1 MIKLKVLIF
10 EGMTEPE
17 AEYIFARYG
26 VPNALAL
33 SKDELK
39 KAYRELS
46 KAHHPDKGG
55 KTINIQYINAAY
67 DILSKSSGRSSSR
80 EPDQWRYTQHGY
92 RQPDNSY
99 KSSRQASDQQFRQSW
114 AWAGWSGGASPM
126 DDYSD
131 SPQNINYVKKQAWEM
146 SGQPTP
152 SKKNEY
158 TFWNWDG
165 SYFRG
170 VVTVYAKQDTDILFK
185 ISEMVVKWDNFHK
198 SVAVFFFNGAEP
210 KRLFLINVRGK
221 KADPVE
227 EFEHNSFNNNPG
239 NDKDFV
245 NYLRKGH
252 SINL

>member
-26 VPNALAL
+26 VPNASAL
-33 SKDELK
+33 PKDQLK

-55 KTINIQYINAAY
+55 KTIDIQYINAAY
-67 DILSKSSGRSSSR
+67 DILNKSSGRSSTTR
-80 EPDQWRYTQHGY
+80 EPDQWRYTRYGY
-92 RQPDNSY
+92 
-99 KSSRQASDQQFRQSW
+99 QAPPPRQSPKVDHW
-114 AWAGWSGGASPM
+114 AWAGWSGGSEPM
-126 DDYSD
+126 SDYSD
-131 SPQNINYVKKQAWEM
+131 NPQNINYIKKQAWEM
-146 SGQPTP
+146 SGNPTP
-152 SKKNEY
+152 AKRNEY

-170 VVTVYAKQDTDILFK
+170 VVTVYAKYDADILFK
-185 ISEMVVKWDNFHK
+185 ISEMVVKWDTPHK
-198 SVAVFFFNGAEP
+198 SIAVFFFNGAEP
-210 KRLFLINVRGK
+210 RRLFLINVRGK

-245 NYLRKGH
+245 NYLRKGK